1 MRPRAEFPC
10 DLTYVKL
17 ITPPHYVGWDGMV
30 YVDPVQLQNRLSV
43 IPADGSAPCQAQ
55 FSLTKTQGIQSI
67 GPIVC
72 Q

>member
-1 MRPRAEFPC
+1 
-10 DLTYVKL
+10 
-17 ITPPHYVGWDGMV
+17 
-30 YVDPVQLQNRLSV
+30 VDPVQRQNRLSV